1 MHDEHAASIEVP
13 PIADRPEPA
22 GFWDKAWPLVVLAFI
37 TLLFVRACVTSGG
50 SATPAA
56 FDATAATQSANAR
69 AIAAFDAI
77 TPDTPPEAVLKALNL
92 PTVNFA
98 SGSAEIPPDVNPVL
112 VKAAGAIKMLPPA
125 MRLEIAGHTDS
136 TGTAEGNMLLSRQ
149 RAQAVADF
157 LVASGVPRERLSA
170 TGFGDARP
178 IATNTTEEGRFQNR
192 RIEVRPQAR

>member
-22 GFWDKAWPLVVLAFI
+22 GFWDKAWPLVVLGFI
-37 TLLFVRACVTSGG
+37 TLLFIRACVTSGA
-50 SATPAA
+50 SVTPQP
-56 FDATAATQSANAR
+56 FDATAATQSANALAMA
-69 AIAAFDAI
+69 AIDAL

-98 SGSAEIPPDVNPVL
+98 SGSAEIPPDAKPVL
-112 VKAAGAIKMLPPA
+112 VKAAGAMKALPPA

-170 TGFGDARP
+170 TGFGDTRP

-192 RIEVRPQAR
+192 RIEVRAQAR